1 MNILQGLK
9 KSLEKTA
16 KLEEDDVKLLN
27 VAIEESRRMKNLI
40 HNLQDFNK
48 PSPDRK
54 VRMDVHGAIDT
65 LLLLCKSDFKRKG
78 ISVIPNYAEELPQ
91 IKAIPDQ
98 MKQVF
103 LNLLTN
109 AADACQAG
117 GEITISTCHD
127 ESKVAVSVKDNGIG
141 IEPEKIDVIF
151 EPFYTSKP
159 GVEGTGLGL
168 SVCRG
173 IVQAHNGE
181 IHVESQPGKG
191 SNFTVLLP
199 ISG

>member
-1 MNILQGLK
+1 
-9 KSLEKTA
+9 
-16 KLEEDDVKLLN
+16 
-27 VAIEESRRMKNLI
+27 
-40 HNLQDFNK
+40 
-48 PSPDRK
+48 
-54 VRMDVHGAIDT
+54 MDVHEAIDA
-65 LLLLCKSDFKRKG
+65 LLLLCKSDFRRKG
-78 ISVIPNYAEELPQ
+78 ISVITNYAEGLPP

-103 LNLLTN
+103 LNLLAN
-109 AADACQAG
+109 AADACRKAG
-117 GEITISTCHD
+117 GEIMISTCHD

-173 IVQAHNGE
+173 IVQTHNGE

-191 SNFTVLLP
+191 SNFTVVLP
-199 ISG
+199 INGG